1 MTDTQ
6 LTDLKKFIGDGFDQ
20 LRGEFSAQITESST
34 ALRTE
39 IAQLGD
45 DLRSEMT
52 TLGADLRAELRAEL
66 AEFRIELRT
75 ELRAEIHDLAI
86 EFRSEMA
93 QLRTD
98 MSRRFSRQDEK
109 LNEILTAIGERFDR
123 NEKTIDGHDHRIARL
138 EKRAA

>member
-20 LRGEFSAQITESST
+20 LRGEFSAQITELCT
-34 ALRTE
+34 
-39 IAQLGD
+39 
-45 DLRSEMT
+45 
-52 TLGADLRAELRAEL
+52 DLRAELRAEL

-98 MSRRFSRQDEK
+98 MNRRFSRQDEK

-123 NEKTIDGHDHRIARL
+123 NEKTIDGHDHRITRL